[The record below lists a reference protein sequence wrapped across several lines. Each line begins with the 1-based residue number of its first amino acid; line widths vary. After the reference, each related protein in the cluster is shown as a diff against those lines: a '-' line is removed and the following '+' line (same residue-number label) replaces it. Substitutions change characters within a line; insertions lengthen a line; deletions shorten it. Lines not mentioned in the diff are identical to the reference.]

1 MRVFAQLHNAKF
13 TELAAKLNVSKQV
26 IDAVAAGRYRSG
38 DVVDGVAREMRCTTE
53 WLTNGS
59 GPAPDWWNESIT
71 GQISVDPPTDRFPV
85 PVPTPIQN
93 TMPPYI
99 AGAGIGSY
107 AMDFVGQVTAGGGYA
122 DPSQDGADWE
132 PVSFKP
138 HWRLVR
144 VQGTSAHPILLS
156 GQSAIVDDKLP
167 VRDGRMVCV
176 QTTDGR
182 AYLKRWNTVG
192 DHIVLAG
199 LNSGADSTVLHRGD
213 IASVAVVVGT
223 LYTDSVAR

>member
-1 MRVFAQLHNAKF
+1 MSVWKDLQRTTFAALGEKIG
-13 TELAAKLNVSKQV
+13 VSRQV
-26 IDAVAAGRYRSG
+26 IDSVAGGRYRSG
-38 DVVDGVAREMRCTTE
+38 KVVEDVAAALGCSVE
-53 WLTNGS
+53 WLLYGV
-59 GPAPDWWNESIT
+59 GAAPEWWSESIT
-71 GQISVDPPTDRFPV
+71 GQVSTDPPTDKIPRSAVREEFPV
-85 PVPTPIQN
+85 HT
-93 TMPPYI
+93 
-99 AGAGIGSY
+99 AGAGVGAFS
-107 AMDFVGQVTAGGGYA
+107 MPFVGQVTAGGGYA

-156 GQSAIVDDKLP
+156 GQAAIVDDKLP

-199 LNSGADSTVLHRGD
+199 LNSGADSTVLHRSD

-223 LYTDSVAR
+223 LYVDSVAR